1 VSTAGLG
8 RLRTIFVWRV
18 VDQRFARA
26 KTALRNV
33 VEEAMGAAL
42 LER

>member
-1 VSTAGLG
+1 VSIVGSG
-8 RLRTIFVWRV
+8 RLRTIFVAV

-33 VEEAMGAAL
+33 VEEAMGATL